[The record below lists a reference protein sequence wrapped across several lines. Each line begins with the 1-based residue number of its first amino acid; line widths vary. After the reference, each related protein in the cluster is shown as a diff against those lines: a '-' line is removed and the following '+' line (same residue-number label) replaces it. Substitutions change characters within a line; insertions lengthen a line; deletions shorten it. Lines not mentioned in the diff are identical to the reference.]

1 MGTSYFLGRRAMQA
15 AISKL
20 QFKGQKPVLVMYPP
34 AEAAGL
40 VEALG
45 ALEALEGDEPAQF
58 FLAFAKDMDDAEDAV
73 DVADEDLADGGLFWL
88 AYPKQTS
95 KKYPKTPID
104 RDSLHERLADLAWDG
119 VSLVA
124 LDDDWS
130 AMRFKRKD

>member
-1 MGTSYFLGRRAMQA
+1 MKSAL
-15 AISKL
+15 SKL
-20 QFKGQKPVLVMYPP
+20 QFKAQKPVLVLYPP
-34 AEAAGL
+34 TEAAGL

-45 ALEALEGDEPAQF
+45 ALEALEGEEPAEF

-88 AYPKQTS
+88 AYPKKTS
-95 KKYPKTPID
+95 KQYPGTEID
-104 RDSLHERLADLAWDG
+104 RDSLHARLADLAWEG

>member
-1 MGTSYFLGRRAMQA
+1 MKSAL
-15 AISKL
+15 SKL
-20 QFKGQKPVLVMYPP
+20 QFKAQKPALVLYPP
-34 AEAAGL
+34 DEAAGL

-45 ALEALEGDEPAQF
+45 ALEALEGEDPEPAQF

-73 DVADEDLADGGLFWL
+73 DVADEDLADGGIFWL
-88 AYPKQTS
+88 AYPKKTS
-95 KKYPKTPID
+95 KKHPGVEID
-104 RDSLHERLADLAWDG
+104 RDSLHARLADLAWEG

>member
-1 MGTSYFLGRRAMQA
+1 MKSAL
-15 AISKL
+15 SKI
-20 QFKGQKPVLVMYPP
+20 QFKAQKPVLVMYPP

-45 ALEALEGDEPAQF
+45 ALEALEGEDPAEF

-88 AYPKQTS
+88 AYPKKTS
-95 KKYPKTPID
+95 KKYPGVEVD
-104 RDSLHERLADLAWDG
+104 RDSLHARLADLAWEG